1 MIYVTTNF
9 NSFQFLSAKVSTYY
23 LYYIEFIII
32 IIIIIIIVIYG
43 IIKI

>member
-1 MIYVTTNF
+1 MIYVTTYF

-23 LYYIEFIII
+23 MYYIEFI